1 MAGTAAAGAAL
12 RVLVVDDDRDFC
24 EAAVL
29 VLGVAGIEAEAV
41 FDGDAALER
50 LARGRFDAAIVDVMM
65 PGKWGVD
72 VVREWRA
79 SHGPSLPIL
88 MATGEQRA
96 AGVCAGLMAG
106 ADEELFKSE
115 APGEM
120 VRKLRRLWRERA
132 H

>member
-1 MAGTAAAGAAL
+1 L
-12 RVLVVDDDRDFC
+12 KVLVVDDDRDFC
-24 EAAVL
+24 EAAAMAL
-29 VLGVAGIEAEAV
+29 AAEGIDAEAV
-41 FDGDAALER
+41 FDGDAALDQ
-50 LARGRFDAAIVDVMM
+50 LASGRFDAAIVDVRM

-88 MATGEQRA
+88 MATGEERA
-96 AGVCAGLMAG
+96 TGLCAGLMAG

-115 APGEM
+115 ADGEM
-120 VRKLRRLWRERA
+120 VRKLRRLWKSRA